1 MGELDGLDLVGKAGA
16 SYRERGARECESSDY
31 GSGGDIVVAALEGVA
46 DCLDAID
53 VDDDLRGGL
62 LSVQE
67 IEGDWLIEKV
77 SRVVVNPGG

>member
-1 MGELDGLDLVGKAGA
+1 
-16 SYRERGARECESSDY
+16 
-31 GSGGDIVVAALEGVA
+31 VA